1 MCTCET
7 ILRLFA
13 AGRLKWSE
21 AFTLCLFWPR
31 FGTTEGAIITT
42 IIAATKYSFMD
53 AAVPNPR
60 KALAVILAAG
70 EGTRMKSAL
79 PKVLHRI
86 AGRTMLAHALSAVRE
101 ADIEDVAIVVGPGRG
116 DVAAEARRVFPAA
129 SVHVQAERRGTAH
142 AVLAAREALGK
153 GHEDVLVLFAD
164 TPLIES
170 ATLRHL
176 REGLATGN
184 AVVALGFEAKDP
196 TGYGRLVRDT
206 DGSLIAIREHRDAS
220 AAERALTLCN
230 AGLMALSGRQ
240 ALAILEAIGNDNA
253 QREFYLPDAVAVAR
267 WSGLQAGTILASEEE
282 VMGINDRLQLAEA
295 EAVMQKRLREQAMR
309 NGATLVAPE
318 TVFFSADTEIGRDV
332 VIEPHVV
339 FGPGVVIEDGAVI
352 HSFSHLE
359 GARIGKGVSV
369 GPFARLRP
377 GANLQEGSRVGNF
390 VEIKAAD
397 IGRGAKVNHLSYI
410 GDATVGAASNIGA
423 GTITCN
429 YDGHA
434 KHRTEIG
441 DNAFIG
447 TNSSLVAPVKIGA
460 GAYIGSG
467 SVITDD
473 VAADALA
480 LGRGRQVEK
489 PGWAGDFRKTNKG
502 VKTGHK

>member
-1 MCTCET
+1 
-7 ILRLFA
+7 
-13 AGRLKWSE
+13 
-21 AFTLCLFWPR
+21 
-31 FGTTEGAIITT
+31 
-42 IIAATKYSFMD
+42 MD
-53 AAVPNPR
+53 AAVPKPR
-60 KALAVILAAG
+60 RALAVILAAG
-70 EGTRMKSAL
+70 EGTRMKSAV

-86 AGRTMLAHALSAVRE
+86 AGRTLLANVLDAVRQ
-101 ADIEDVAIVVGPGRG
+101 ADIEDIAVVVGPDRD
-116 DVAAEARRVFPAA
+116 DVAAEARRIFPGA
-129 SVHVQAERRGTAH
+129 SLHLQAERRGTAH
-142 AVLAAREALGK
+142 AVLAAREALARGTD
-153 GHEDVLVLFAD
+153 DVLVLFAD
-164 TPLIES
+164 TPLIDG
-170 ATLRHL
+170 ATLRRL
-176 REGLATGN
+176 REALASGS
-184 AVVALGFEAKDP
+184 AVIALGFEAKDP
-196 TGYGRLVRDT
+196 TGYGRLVRDAQ
-206 DGSLIAIREHRDAS
+206 GSLIAIREHKDAT

-240 ALAILEAIGNDNA
+240 AMPILEAIGNDNA

-267 WSGLQAGTILASEEE
+267 EAGLQAGAILASEEE
-282 VMGINDRLQLAEA
+282 VMGINDCVQLAEA

-339 FGPGVVIEDGAVI
+339 FGPGVVVEDGAVI

-359 GARIGKGVSV
+359 GARVGKGVSV

-377 GANLQEGSRVGNF
+377 GASLQEGSRVGNF
-390 VEIKAAD
+390 VEIKAAE
-397 IGRGAKVNHLSYI
+397 IGRGAKINHLSYV
-410 GDATVGAASNIGA
+410 GDASVGAGSNIGA

-429 YDGHA
+429 YDGYA

-441 DNAFIG
+441 DNAFVG

-473 VAADALA
+473 VAPDALA

-489 PGWAGDFRKTNKG
+489 PGWAKDFRERHKG
-502 VKTGHK
+502 VKTGHM

>member
-1 MCTCET
+1 
-7 ILRLFA
+7 
-13 AGRLKWSE
+13 
-21 AFTLCLFWPR
+21 
-31 FGTTEGAIITT
+31 
-42 IIAATKYSFMD
+42 MD

-101 ADIEDVAIVVGPGRG
+101 AGIEEVAIVVGPGRG
-116 DVAAEARRVFPAA
+116 DVAAEARRVFPSV

-153 GHEDVLVLFAD
+153 GHDDVLVLFAD
-164 TPLIES
+164 TPLIEP

-176 REGLATGN
+176 RQALATGN

-206 DGSLIAIREHRDAS
+206 DGSLMAIREQRDAS

-240 ALAILEAIGNDNA
+240 ALAILEAIGNDNM

-267 WSGLQAGTILASEEE
+267 RSGLQAGTILASEEE
-282 VMGINDRLQLAEA
+282 VMGINNRVQLAEA

-318 TVFFSADTEIGRDV
+318 TVFFSADTEIGREV
-332 VIEPHVV
+332 IIEPHVV
-339 FGPGVVIEDGAVI
+339 FGPGVVVEDGAVI

-377 GANLQEGSRVGNF
+377 GANLREGARVGNF

-429 YDGHA
+429 YDGYA

-441 DNAFIG
+441 DNAFVG

-473 VAADALA
+473 VASDALA

-489 PGWAGDFRKTNKG
+489 PGWARDFRETNKG